1 MCIRDRNMHMSDLK
15 ILIFP
20 DPKLR
25 KVAKKIDKFDKSL
38 EMLSKNMLKTM
49 YEAEGIGL
57 AATQVD
63 IHIRLVVMDLSEER
77 NEPRVFVN
85 PEYTILD
92 KSPFTYEEGCL
103 SIPGFNEEISRPS
116 KILLKWQDLQGNFH
130 EEKPDGIFTVC
141 AQHEIDHLDG
151 KLFVDYLSPI
161 KRDRIRKKLENRRN

>member
-1 MCIRDRNMHMSDLK
+1 MHMSDLK

-130 EEKPDGIFTVC
+130 EEEPDGIFTVC
-141 AQHEIDHLDG
+141 AQHGIDHLDG

>member
-1 MCIRDRNMHMSDLK
+1 MSDLK

-38 EMLSKNMLKTM
+38 EMLSKNMLKAM

-92 KSPFTYEEGCL
+92 KSLFTYEEGCL

>member
-1 MCIRDRNMHMSDLK
+1 MHMSDLK

-25 KVAKKIDKFDKSL
+25 KVAKKINKFDKSL
-38 EMLSKNMLKTM
+38 EMLSNNMLKTM

>member
-1 MCIRDRNMHMSDLK
+1 MHMSDLK

-25 KVAKKIDKFDKSL
+25 KVAKKIDKFDKGL
-38 EMLSKNMLKTM
+38 EILAQDMLQTM
-49 YEAEGIGL
+49 YEANGIGL
-57 AATQVD
+57 AATQIDV
-63 IHIRLVVMDLSEER
+63 HIRLVVMDLSEER
-77 NEPRVFVN
+77 NDPRVFVN

-92 KSPFTYEEGCL
+92 KSLFTYEEGCL

-130 EEKPDGIFTVC
+130 EDKPDGIFTVC

-161 KRDRIRKKLENRRN
+161 KRDRIMKKLENKRN

>member
-1 MCIRDRNMHMSDLK
+1 MHMSDLK

-25 KVAKKIDKFDKSL
+25 KVAKRIDKFDKSL
-38 EMLSKNMLKTM
+38 EILAQNMLQTM

-57 AATQVD
+57 AATQIDV
-63 IHIRLVVMDLSEER
+63 HVRVVVMDLSEER
-77 NEPRVFVN
+77 NDPRVFVN

-92 KSPFTYEEGCL
+92 KSLFTYEEGCL

-130 EEKPDGIFTVC
+130 EDKPDGIFTVC

-161 KRDRIRKKLENRRN
+161 KRDRIRKKLENKRK

>member
-1 MCIRDRNMHMSDLK
+1 MHMPDLK

-116 KILLKWQDLQGNFH
+116 KILLKWQDLQGNFY

>member
-1 MCIRDRNMHMSDLK
+1 MHMSDLK

-25 KVAKKIDKFDKSL
+25 KVARRIDKFDKSL
-38 EMLSKNMLKTM
+38 EILAQNMLQTM

-57 AATQVD
+57 AATQIDV
-63 IHIRLVVMDLSEER
+63 HIRLVVMDLSEER
-77 NEPRVFVN
+77 NDPRVFVN

-92 KSPFTYEEGCL
+92 KSLFTYEEGCL

-130 EEKPDGIFTVC
+130 EDQPDGIFTVC

-161 KRDRIRKKLENRRN
+161 KRDRIRKKLENKRN

>member
-1 MCIRDRNMHMSDLK
+1 MHMSDLK

-38 EMLSKNMLKTM
+38 EMLSKNMLNTM

-161 KRDRIRKKLENRRN
+161 KRDRIRKKLENRRT

>member
-1 MCIRDRNMHMSDLK
+1 MHMSDLK

-38 EMLSKNMLKTM
+38 EILAQNMLQTM

-130 EEKPDGIFTVC
+130 EDKPDGIFTVC

-161 KRDRIRKKLENRRN
+161 KRDRIRKKLENKRN

>member
-1 MCIRDRNMHMSDLK
+1 MSDLK

-38 EMLSKNMLKTM
+38 EMLSKNMLNTM

-116 KILLKWQDLQGNFH
+116 KILLKWQDLQGKFH

>member
-1 MCIRDRNMHMSDLK
+1 MHMSDLK

-25 KVAKKIDKFDKSL
+25 KVAKRIDKFDKSL
-38 EMLSKNMLKTM
+38 ETFAQNMIQTM

-63 IHIRLVVMDLSEER
+63 VHIRLVVMDLSEER
-77 NEPRVFVN
+77 NRPRVFVN

-103 SIPGFNEEISRPS
+103 SIPGFNEEISRAS
-116 KILLKWQDLQGNFH
+116 KILLKWQDLQGNCH
-130 EEKPDGIFTVC
+130 QEEPEGIFTVC

-161 KRDRIRKKLENRRN
+161 KRERIRKKLENNRH

>member
-1 MCIRDRNMHMSDLK
+1 MHMSDLK

-25 KVAKKIDKFDKSL
+25 KVAKKIEEFDKSL
-38 EMLSKNMLKTM
+38 ELLAQNMLTTM

-57 AATQVD
+57 AATQIDV
-63 IHIRLVVMDLSEER
+63 HIRLVVMDLSEER

-130 EEKPDGIFTVC
+130 EDRPDGIFTVC

>member
-1 MCIRDRNMHMSDLK
+1 MHMSDLK

-25 KVAKKIDKFDKSL
+25 KVAKKIEKFDKSL

-85 PEYTILD
+85 PEYTVLD

-116 KILLKWQDLQGNFH
+116 KILLKWQDLLGNFH
-130 EEKPDGIFTVC
+130 EEEPDGIFTVC

-151 KLFVDYLSPI
+151 KLFVDYLSSI
-161 KRDRIRKKLENRRN
+161 KRERIRKKLENRRN

>member
-1 MCIRDRNMHMSDLK
+1 MHMSDFK

-38 EMLSKNMLKTM
+38 EILAQNMLTTM

-57 AATQVD
+57 AATQIDV
-63 IHIRLVVMDLSEER
+63 HIRLVVMDLSEER

-116 KILLKWQDLQGNFH
+116 KITLKWQDLQGNFH
-130 EEKPDGIFTVC
+130 EDQPDGIFTVC

>member
-1 MCIRDRNMHMSDLK
+1 MSDLK

-25 KVAKKIDKFDKSL
+25 KVAKRIDKFDKSL
-38 EMLSKNMLKTM
+38 EMLSKNMLTTM

>member
-1 MCIRDRNMHMSDLK
+1 MHMSDLK

-25 KVAKKIDKFDKSL
+25 KVARKIDKFDKSL

-161 KRDRIRKKLENRRN
+161 KRDRIRKKLENTRN

>member
-1 MCIRDRNMHMSDLK
+1 MHMSDLK

-25 KVAKKIDKFDKSL
+25 KVARKIDKFDKSL

-92 KSPFTYEEGCL
+92 KSPYTYEEGCL

>member
-1 MCIRDRNMHMSDLK
+1 MHMSDFK

-38 EMLSKNMLKTM
+38 EILAQNMLTTM

-85 PEYTILD
+85 PEYKILD
-92 KSPFTYEEGCL
+92 KSPFTYDEGCL

-116 KILLKWQDLQGNFH
+116 KIILKWQDLQGNFH
-130 EEKPDGIFTVC
+130 EDQPDGIFTVC

-161 KRDRIRKKLENRRN
+161 KRDRIRKKLENSRN

>member
-1 MCIRDRNMHMSDLK
+1 MHMSDLK

-25 KVAKKIDKFDKSL
+25 KVAKKIDKFDKGL

>member
-1 MCIRDRNMHMSDLK
+1 MHMSDLK

-38 EMLSKNMLKTM
+38 EMLSKNMLNTM

-85 PEYTILD
+85 PKYTILD

>member
-1 MCIRDRNMHMSDLK
+1 MHMSDLK

-25 KVAKKIDKFDKSL
+25 KVAKKVDRFDKSL
-38 EMLSKNMLKTM
+38 EMLSKSMLKTM

>member
-1 MCIRDRNMHMSDLK
+1 MHMSDLK

-25 KVAKKIDKFDKSL
+25 KVAKKIEKFDKSL
-38 EMLSKNMLKTM
+38 EILSENMLKTM

>member
-1 MCIRDRNMHMSDLK
+1 MHMSDLK

-38 EMLSKNMLKTM
+38 EILAQNMLLTM

-63 IHIRLVVMDLSEER
+63 VHIRLVVMDLSEER

-116 KILLKWQDLQGNFH
+116 KILLKWQDLKGNFH
-130 EEKPDGIFTVC
+130 EDQPDGIFTVC

>member
-1 MCIRDRNMHMSDLK
+1 MHMSDLK

-25 KVAKKIDKFDKSL
+25 KVAKKIQKFDKSL
-38 EMLSKNMLKTM
+38 EMLAQKMLQTM

-116 KILLKWQDLQGNFH
+116 KILLKWQDLQGSFH
-130 EEKPDGIFTVC
+130 EPKPDGIFTVC

>member
-1 MCIRDRNMHMSDLK
+1 MHMSDLK

-25 KVAKKIDKFDKSL
+25 KVAKKIEKFDKSL
-38 EMLSKNMLKTM
+38 ELLAQNMLTTM

-57 AATQVD
+57 AATQIDV
-63 IHIRLVVMDLSEER
+63 HIRLVVMDLSEER

-130 EEKPDGIFTVC
+130 EDRPDGIFTVC

>member
-1 MCIRDRNMHMSDLK
+1 MHMSDLK

-38 EMLSKNMLKTM
+38 EMLSKDMLKTM

-116 KILLKWQDLQGNFH
+116 KILLKWQDLQGKFH

>member
-1 MCIRDRNMHMSDLK
+1 MHMSDLK

-38 EMLSKNMLKTM
+38 EMLAQNMLRRM

-63 IHIRLVVMDLSEER
+63 VHIRLVVMDLSEER

-92 KSPFTYEEGCL
+92 KSLFTYEEGCL

-130 EEKPDGIFTVC
+130 EDKPDGIFTVC

-161 KRDRIRKKLENRRN
+161 KRDRIRKKLKNKRN

>member
-1 MCIRDRNMHMSDLK
+1 MHMSDLK

-151 KLFVDYLSPI
+151 KLFVDYLSPL